1 MATHEQVRKAERKAF
16 QPIAADVDE
25 VAERVAKHKGI
36 PSLVA
41 PDQER
46 NVIGADRVSAV
57 SAEVPRS
64 KSETQ
69 VRFTC
74 PDYLVDELCRA
85 ALDSARWGGER
96 VTVNYIVL
104 EALKHRGY
112 HLNDE
117 DLVKDGRRAK
127 KKR

>member
-1 MATHEQVRKAERKAF
+1 MAHEQMRKTERKAF
-16 QPIAADVDE
+16 HPIAADVDE
-25 VAERVAKHKGI
+25 VAERMAKQKGI

-41 PDQER
+41 AER
-46 NVIGADRVSAV
+46 ESDVSHGTQAYAPAVVSA
-57 SAEVPRS
+57 

-74 PDYLVDELCRA
+74 PGYLADELCRA
-85 ALDSARWGGER
+85 ALDTSRWGGDR

-104 EALKHRGY
+104 EALQHRGY
-112 HLNDE
+112 HINDE

>member
-1 MATHEQVRKAERKAF
+1 MATVEQVRKAERKAF
-16 QPIAADVDE
+16 HPIAADVDE
-25 VAERVAKHKGI
+25 VAERMAKQKGI

-41 PDQER
+41 
-46 NVIGADRVSAV
+46 ADRESDESLHGQASDVRPA
-57 SAEVPRS
+57 

-74 PDYLVDELCRA
+74 PGYLADELCRA
-85 ALDSARWGGER
+85 ALETSRWGGDR

-112 HLNDE
+112 HINDE

-127 KKR
+127 KRR